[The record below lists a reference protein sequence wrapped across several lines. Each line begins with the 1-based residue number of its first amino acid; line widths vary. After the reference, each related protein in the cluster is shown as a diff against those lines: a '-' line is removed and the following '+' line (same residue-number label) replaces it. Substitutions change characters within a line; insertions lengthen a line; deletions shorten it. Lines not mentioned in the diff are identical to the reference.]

1 MTERMSDPMIEP
13 GGGAR
18 FTEAVRGRLAGAG
31 AAIPTAAEVAAAV
44 RAERGVLGDTEVLTL
59 ADRLRADLVG
69 AGPLEPLLRD
79 PGVTDVL
86 VNGPAEVWLDA
97 GAGLVRVDVRFPG
110 ETALRRLAQRLAA
123 VAGRRLDDA
132 APYAD
137 ARLPG
142 GVRLHAVLPPI
153 AAGGTCLSLR
163 LPRRRAF
170 TLDELVAAGTIPP
183 VGASLLAGLVA
194 ARIAFLVSGGTGTG
208 KTTLLS
214 SALSLADPGER
225 LVLVEDSAELRP
237 DHPHVVRLET
247 RPPNVEG
254 AGAVTLHDL
263 VRQALRMRPDRLV
276 VGEVRGAE
284 VVALLAALNTGHEGG
299 CGTLHANAAADVPAR
314 LEALA
319 CAAGLSREAVHSQL
333 AAALDV
339 VIHLVKDPGAGTRRV
354 TEICLLRRGADG
366 LVHAVPAVSFSGDGR
381 LAEGPGAADLNRRIT
396 EPGAGAVLTHTRSPV
411 GSG

>member
-1 MTERMSDPMIEP
+1 MTSTAHSRTSNNPFHVPVVEP
-13 GGGAR
+13 ADGAR
-18 FTEAVRGRLAGAG
+18 LTEAVRGRLADAG
-31 AAIPTAAEVAAAV
+31 TAMPTAADVAAAV
-44 RAERGVLGDTEVLTL
+44 RAERGVIGDTEVLTL
-59 ADRLRADLVG
+59 ADRLRAELVG

-79 PGVTDVL
+79 PEVTDVL
-86 VNGPAEVWLDA
+86 VNGPDEVWLDA
-97 GAGLVRVDVRFPG
+97 GSGLVRVPVRFPD

-170 TLDELVAAGTIPP
+170 TLDELIGAGTIPA
-183 VGASLLAGLVA
+183 VGADLLSGLVA
-194 ARIAFLVSGGTGTG
+194 ARVAFLITGGTGSG

-214 SALSLADPGER
+214 SMLSMADPGER

-237 DHPHVVRLET
+237 EHPHVVRLES

-254 AGAVTLHDL
+254 AGGVTLHDL

-276 VGEVRGAE
+276 VGEVRGKE
-284 VVALLAALNTGHEGG
+284 VVVLN
-299 CGTLHANAAADVPAR
+299 
-314 LEALA
+314 
-319 CAAGLSREAVHSQL
+319 
-333 AAALDV
+333 
-339 VIHLVKDPGAGTRRV
+339 VK
-354 TEICLLRRGADG
+354 
-366 LVHAVPAVSFSGDGR
+366 
-381 LAEGPGAADLNRRIT
+381 
-396 EPGAGAVLTHTRSPV
+396 
-411 GSG
+411 